1 MPVPFIP
8 AYVHFIPSDAHFMP
22 FLARRE
28 MRFVIVVGSE
38 FLLFFCR
45 TTAMNTPSAHH
56 TRWLTLVGTIIT
68 QFALGS
74 VYTWSLFNSS
84 LSEKLGEPVSQV
96 AFSFGLLSLGLALS
110 SSVAGK
116 LQERFGVKRV
126 TIASGLLLGLGFFL
140 TAHSSNLLML
150 WLSAGVLVGVADGAG
165 YLLTLSNCVKWFP
178 ERKGLISAFSI
189 GSYGLGSLGF
199 KFIDSQLLASVGLES
214 TFMIWGAI
222 VLVMIVFGAMLMTDA
237 PLQKVTTANGVVE
250 NDFTLAQS
258 MRKPQYWML
267 AVMFLTSCMSGLYV
281 IGVAKDIAQGMVH
294 LDSLTAASAVT
305 VIAIA
310 NLSGRLVLG
319 VLSDKISRIR
329 VITLGQVISLVGM
342 AALLFAPLNAMT
354 FFAAIACVAFN
365 FGGNLTV
372 FPSLVSEFFGLNNLA
387 KNYGVIYLGFGIG
400 SICGSI
406 IASLFGGFYVT
417 FCVIFALLIVSLAL
431 STTIRQPQR
440 RVYKEAHA

>member
-1 MPVPFIP
+1 
-8 AYVHFIPSDAHFMP
+8 
-22 FLARRE
+22 
-28 MRFVIVVGSE
+28 
-38 FLLFFCR
+38 
-45 TTAMNTPSAHH
+45 MNAANRKYTL
-56 TRWLTLVGTIIT
+56 WLTLLGTIIT

-84 LSEKLGEPVSQV
+84 LSARLNEPVSQV

-126 TIASGLLLGLGFFL
+126 TMASGVLLGLGFFL
-140 TAHSSNLLML
+140 TAHSNSLMML
-150 WLSAGVLVGVADGAG
+150 WLSAGLLVGLADGAG

-199 KFIDSQLLASVGLES
+199 KFIDSHLLATVGLEK
-214 TFMIWGAI
+214 TFIIWGAI
-222 VLVMIVFGAMLMTDA
+222 VLVMIVFGATLMKDA
-237 PLQKVTTANGVVE
+237 PNHTATANNGVVE
-250 NDFTLAQS
+250 NDFTLAES

-267 AVMFLTSCMSGLYV
+267 AVMFLTACMSGLYV

-294 LDSLTAASAVT
+294 LDGATAANAVT
-305 VIAIA
+305 VISIA

-319 VLSDKISRIR
+319 ILSDKMSRIR
-329 VITLGQVISLVGM
+329 VITIGQVVSLIGM
-342 AALLFAPLNAMT
+342 AALLFAPLNATT

-365 FGGNLTV
+365 FGGTITV

-400 SICGSI
+400 SICGSL

-417 FCVIFALLIVSLAL
+417 FCVIFALLILSLAL
-431 STTIRQPQR
+431 STTIRQPKSEI
-440 RVYKEAHA
+440 YHEAHA

>member
-1 MPVPFIP
+1 
-8 AYVHFIPSDAHFMP
+8 
-22 FLARRE
+22 
-28 MRFVIVVGSE
+28 
-38 FLLFFCR
+38 
-45 TTAMNTPSAHH
+45 MNAANRQY
-56 TRWLTLVGTIIT
+56 TRWLTLLGTIIT

-84 LSEKLGEPVSQV
+84 LSAKLDEPVSQV

-126 TIASGLLLGLGFFL
+126 TMASGVLLGLGFFL
-140 TAHSSNLLML
+140 TAHSNSLMML
-150 WLSAGVLVGVADGAG
+150 WLSAGLLVGLADGAG

-199 KFIDSQLLASVGLES
+199 KFIDSHLLATVGLEK
-214 TFMIWGAI
+214 TFIIWGAI
-222 VLVMIVFGAMLMTDA
+222 VLVMIVFGATLMKDA
-237 PLQKVTTANGVVE
+237 PNHTATANNGVVE
-250 NDFTLAQS
+250 NDFTLAES

-267 AVMFLTSCMSGLYV
+267 AVMFLTACMSGLYV

-294 LDSLTAASAVT
+294 LDVATAAYAFT
-305 VIAIA
+305 VISIA

-319 VLSDKISRIR
+319 ILSDKMSRIR
-329 VITLGQVISLVGM
+329 VITIGQVVSLIGM
-342 AALLFAPLNAMT
+342 AALLFAPLNATT

-365 FGGNLTV
+365 FGGTITV

-387 KNYGVIYLGFGIG
+387 KNYGVIYLGLGIG
-400 SICGSI
+400 SICGSL

-417 FCVIFALLIVSLAL
+417 FCVIFALLILSLAL
-431 STTIRQPQR
+431 STTIRQPKSEI
-440 RVYKEAHA
+440 YHEAHA

>member
-1 MPVPFIP
+1 
-8 AYVHFIPSDAHFMP
+8 
-22 FLARRE
+22 
-28 MRFVIVVGSE
+28 
-38 FLLFFCR
+38 
-45 TTAMNTPSAHH
+45 MNAANRQY
-56 TRWLTLVGTIIT
+56 TRWLTLLGTIIT

-84 LSEKLGEPVSQV
+84 LSAKLDEPVSQV

-116 LQERFGVKRV
+116 LQERFGVKRG
-126 TIASGLLLGLGFFL
+126 TMASGVLLGLGFFL
-140 TAHSSNLLML
+140 TAHSNSLMML
-150 WLSAGVLVGVADGAG
+150 WLSAGLLVGLADGAG

-189 GSYGLGSLGF
+189 GAYGLGSLGF
-199 KFIDSQLLASVGLES
+199 KFIDSHLLATVGLEK
-214 TFMIWGAI
+214 TFIIWGAI
-222 VLVMIVFGAMLMTDA
+222 VLVMIVFGATLMTDA
-237 PLQKVTTANGVVE
+237 PNHTASASNGVVE
-250 NDFTLAQS
+250 NDFTLAES

-267 AVMFLTSCMSGLYV
+267 AVMFLTACMSGLYV

-294 LDSLTAASAVT
+294 LDVATAANAVT
-305 VIAIA
+305 VISIA

-319 VLSDKISRIR
+319 ILSDKMSRIR
-329 VITLGQVISLVGM
+329 VITIGQVVSLIGM
-342 AALLFAPLNAMT
+342 AALLFAPLNATT

-365 FGGNLTV
+365 FGGTITV

-400 SICGSI
+400 SICGSL

-417 FCVIFALLIVSLAL
+417 FCVIFALLILSLAL
-431 STTIRQPQR
+431 STTIRQPKSEIYHQ
-440 RVYKEAHA
+440 AHA